1 VKPMPP
7 RALWIL
13 ALSRMDGGVCV
24 AGVPDDLSSWIRPTT
39 ETRRLSNSNVC
50 DQAGN
55 TIKPLD
61 LVEFDLVKPIPTP
74 PHVEDWLAD
83 FQHPVRVLGHADPPM
98 RQKVLEGAAEPFPD
112 PVLTHKKRSL
122 VLVEPDRIERVVF
135 DPSGYGGKYK
145 VRLSFAAGSRLY
157 LGESSEPGYPCTDLK
172 LRAWGRRFRTR
183 TGLQDAELRRLL
195 GAKRI
200 FLALGLTRPFRGN
213 YWPMVVGFHTLP
225 DFQASIDL
233 SNP

>member
-1 VKPMPP
+1 MPP

-24 AGVPDDLSSWIRPTT
+24 AGVPDDLCSWIRPTT
-39 ETRRLSNSNVC
+39 QTRRLSNSNVC

-61 LVEFDLVKPIPTP
+61 LVQFDLVKPIPTP

-83 FQHPVRVLGHADPPM
+83 FQHPVSVLGRADPAM

-145 VRLSFAAGSRLY
+145 VRLSFTMRGRFYGGA
-157 LGESSEPGYPCTDLK
+157 SSTPGYPCTDLK
-172 LRAWGRRFRTR
+172 LRAWGRRFSTA
-183 TGLQDAELRRLL
+183 TVLDHAELRRLM
-195 GAKRI
+195 GIRRV
-200 FLALGLTRPFRGN
+200 FLAIGLARWFQDN

-225 DFQASIDL
+225 DFQASVNL
-233 SNP
+233 SNL